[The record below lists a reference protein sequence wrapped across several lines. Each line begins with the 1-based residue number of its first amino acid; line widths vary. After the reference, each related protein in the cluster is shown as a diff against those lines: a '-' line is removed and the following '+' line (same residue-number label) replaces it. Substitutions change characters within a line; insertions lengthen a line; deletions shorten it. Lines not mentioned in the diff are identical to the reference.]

1 MELFSS
7 QPDLSLQ
14 ISPPDMTP
22 ASGWRKPDGDMDLGF
37 LRSNSITTASMEKAE
52 SNTSEVSL
60 AARSATVST
69 TTSNATLLLHPLPHH
84 HHHHLHFHHH
94 HHHHPLL
101 HQGYHQDLSLLRPI
115 RGIPV
120 YQNPPTLP
128 LMPPDQQQQL
138 LCDSSPATDF
148 NHFATT
154 QGLSRSRYL
163 PSRFPIKRSMRGPRM
178 RWTSALHARFVHAV
192 ELLGGHERATPKS
205 VLELMDVKDLT
216 LAHVKSHLQMY
227 RSVKNTDRP
236 TNPSA
241 VQSDGF
247 ENRSFGEVSDDNLV
261 EVQNLQK
268 SESSTHNGT
277 PDAHHGINQA
287 GPWGHSSSR
296 GSFSDDLVSDSTT
309 NGSMESFKEMPS
321 ERFEMYRDLNSPC
334 LSGTTSQSRLNLE
347 ITLGRPH

>member
-1 MELFSS
+1 MRSEVGREMELFSS

-22 ASGWRKPDGDMDLGF
+22 ASGCRKPDEDMDLGF
-37 LRSNSITTASMEKAE
+37 MRSNSMTTALMEKAE

-60 AARSATVST
+60 AARSASVST
-69 TTSNATLLLHPLPHH
+69 TTSNTTLLLHPLPHH

-128 LMPPDQQQQL
+128 LMPPYQQQQQQL
-138 LCDSSPATDF
+138 LCDSSPSTDF

-154 QGLSRSRYL
+154 QGLSRSRYW

-192 ELLGGHERATPKS
+192 ELLGGHE
-205 VLELMDVKDLT
+205 T
-216 LAHVKSHLQMY
+216 LSFFLLQ
-227 RSVKNTDRP
+227 
-236 TNPSA
+236 
-241 VQSDGF
+241 
-247 ENRSFGEVSDDNLV
+247 
-261 EVQNLQK
+261 
-268 SESSTHNGT
+268 
-277 PDAHHGINQA
+277 
-287 GPWGHSSSR
+287 
-296 GSFSDDLVSDSTT
+296 
-309 NGSMESFKEMPS
+309 EMPS
-321 ERFEMYRDLNSPC
+321 ERFEMYCDLNSPC
-334 LSGTTSQSRLNLE
+334 LSGTTSQSRLNLD

>member
-22 ASGWRKPDGDMDLGF
+22 ASGWRKPDEDMDLGF
-37 LRSNSITTASMEKAE
+37 LRSNSITTALMEKAE

-60 AARSATVST
+60 AARSTAVST
-69 TTSNATLLLHPLPHH
+69 TTSNTTLLLHPLPHH

-101 HQGYHQDLSLLRPI
+101 HQGYHQDFSLMRPI

-120 YQNPPTLP
+120 YQNPPTST
-128 LMPPDQQQQL
+128 LMPPYQQQQL
-138 LCDSSPATDF
+138 LCDSSPSSEF

-163 PSRFPIKRSMRGPRM
+163 PSRIPIKRSMRGPRM

-227 RSVKNTDRP
+227 RSVKTTDRP

-261 EVQNLQK
+261 EVHDLQN
-268 SESSTHNGT
+268 SESSTHNGR
-277 PDAHHGINQA
+277 PDAHHGINQ
-287 GPWGHSSSR
+287 WGHSSSW

-309 NGSMESFKEMPS
+309 NGSMESFKEMPF